1 MNFWFGKMMGAAMG
15 FVSGGPLGSFIG
27 LVSGHILDKFFSD
40 SILGGQSSLNFA
52 NKESVQQV
60 FFQATFRFMGR
71 LAKADGRVSEAE
83 IQAANQVME
92 RMSLASDKR
101 QIAIQYFNQGK
112 DPAYDLNQDL
122 NQLRVVLREHQE
134 LVQVFMEIQLSV
146 AYADGELSNNE
157 KSLFLQLCRSLDVS
171 RFQFEWINS
180 RVKASQGWGRY
191 RQQASY
197 GTAKNEL
204 SRAYQVLGVEA
215 SASSAEIKKA
225 YRKLMS
231 QHHPDKL
238 IAQGLPEEMMR
249 IAKEKTQ
256 EIQTA
261 YDLINKARKA

>member
-1 MNFWFGKMMGAAMG
+1 MSFWFGKMMGAAVG

-27 LVSGHILDKFFSD
+27 LVSGHILDKFFSETVA
-40 SILGGQSSLNFA
+40 GGQASLDFA
-52 NKESVQQV
+52 NKGAVQQI

-71 LAKADGRVSEAE
+71 LAKTDGRVSEAE

-112 DPAYDLNQDL
+112 DPAYDLSQDL
-122 NQLRVVLREHQE
+122 NQLRVVLRSHQE
-134 LVQVFMEIQLSV
+134 LLQVFMEIQLSV
-146 AYADGELSNNE
+146 AYADGDLSNNE
-157 KSLFLQLCRSLDVS
+157 KQQFAKLCRSLDIS

-180 RVKASQGWGRY
+180 RVKATQGWGRY
-191 RQQASY
+191 RQQSSRGSATS
-197 GTAKNEL
+197 EL
-204 SRAYQVLGVEA
+204 ARAYQVLGVDA
-215 SASSAEIKKA
+215 SVSRTELKHA

-238 IAQGLPEEMMR
+238 VAQGLPEEMMK